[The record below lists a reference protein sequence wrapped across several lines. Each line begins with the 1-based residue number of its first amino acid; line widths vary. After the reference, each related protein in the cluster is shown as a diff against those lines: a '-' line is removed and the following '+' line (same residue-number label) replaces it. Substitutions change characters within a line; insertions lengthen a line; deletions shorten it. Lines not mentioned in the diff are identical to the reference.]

1 MCPLDKRRWAPP
13 RNRAQRFSAEF
24 AFAAARAY
32 RCEPTSTTMKSSF
45 LFLSLVF
52 AVTSPSLPA
61 AATKTVD
68 DFRTAAAKAN
78 AALTFPGWAQTPKA
92 AEAMMTYA
100 ILTANKARDQTG
112 WH

>member
-45 LFLSLVF
+45 LFLSFVF

-61 AATKTVD
+61 AETKTVD
-68 DFRTAAAKAN
+68 DFRTDRKSTRLN
-78 AALTFPGWAQTPKA
+78 SSHQIIS
-92 AEAMMTYA
+92 YA
-100 ILTANKARDQTG
+100 VFCLKKKKTK
-112 WH
+112 HK